1 MAWTDYREFL
11 AALEK
16 AGELRRV
23 TEAVSPYLEVTEIAD
38 RVMKA
43 GGPALLFESVVGP
56 PHRLGTP
63 DPRSAV
69 MGMPPL
75 LSGAGLAVRKSGS
88 SDGPD
93 PTSRTP
99 EPPNPR
105 TSSGLAGAIRTAMA
119 ATSTPQPPSSSQGA
133 GGGGVS
139 EWVPLTTVRYEHPIC
154 INAMGSRRRMS
165 MALSCDDFEEHAA
178 RIAKLLPPPIPKSPK
193 EAIAIVIDAFKE
205 VKDTIPKTVGSG
217 ACQEIVMQGDEID
230 LRKLPILTCWP
241 EDGGPFITLPL
252 VFTYDPSTGKRNVGM
267 YRMQLYDRNT
277 LGMHWQMHKT
287 GMRHMEEAGRASS
300 LPRRAGVPASQER
313 QGPVILSGSKEH
325 GPAGVPPGCIQVAV
339 ALGGDPAYTFSAISP
354 LPPGLDEMAFAGF
367 LRRKNAELVKC
378 KTIDMKVPA
387 DAEIILEGY
396 VDPTERR
403 LEGPFGDHTGYYS
416 LAGMF
421 PVFHCTCVTMRERA
435 IYPATIVGQPPMED
449 GWMGKAVERI
459 FMPMIRLTV
468 PEIVDIN
475 LPVEACFHN
484 VAFVSIKKKY
494 PGHAYKVMNAVWG
507 LGGLAFTKFVFVFD
521 EDVDVQDHAAV
532 LFRLGANCDPGR
544 DALHSRGPVDQLDH
558 ASLAEGFGGKI
569 GFDCTH
575 KWPGENGFSR
585 DFPKLIEMSA
595 DVKARIDALWPKLGL

>member
-1 MAWTDYREFL
+1 MAWDDYREFL
-11 AALEK
+11 TALER
-16 AGELRRV
+16 AGELRRI
-23 TEAVSPYLEVTEIAD
+23 EEPVSPYLEVTEIAD

-43 GGPALLFESVVGP
+43 GGPALLFENVVGP

-69 MGMPPL
+69 MGMPSI
-75 LSGAGLAVRKSGS
+75 LSGAGSEVRRSGS
-88 SDGPD
+88 SEG
-93 PTSRTP
+93 
-99 EPPNPR
+99 
-105 TSSGLAGAIRTAMA
+105 I
-119 ATSTPQPPSSSQGA
+119 PPSPRA
-133 GGGGVS
+133 S
-139 EWVPLTTVRYEHPIC
+139 ELPNVRYAHPIS

-193 EAIAIVIDAFKE
+193 EALSIVIDAFKE
-205 VKDTIPKTVGSG
+205 VKDTIPKTVSSG
-217 ACQEIVMQGDEID
+217 PCQEIVMQGDEID
-230 LRKLPILTCWP
+230 LRNLPILTCWP

-252 VFTYDPSTGKRNVGM
+252 VFTYDPNTGKRNVGM

-287 GMRHMEEAGRASS
+287 GMRHMEQA
-300 LPRRAGVPASQER
+300 QEKMER
-313 QGPVILSGSKEH
+313 
-325 GPAGVPPGCIQVAV
+325 IQVAV

-367 LRRKNAELVKC
+367 LRRKNAELVQC

-396 VDPTERR
+396 VDPSERR

-421 PVFHCTCVTMRERA
+421 PVFHCTCVTMRQNA

-468 PEIVDIN
+468 PEIVDIH

-494 PGHAYKVMNAVWG
+494 PGHAYKVMNAIWG
-507 LGGLAFTKFVFVFD
+507 LGGLAFTKFVFIFD
-521 EDVDVQDHAAV
+521 EDVDVQDTASV

-585 DFPKLIEMSA
+585 DFPKLIEMSP
-595 DVKARIDALWPKLGL
+595 DVKRRIDALWPKLGL

>member
-1 MAWTDYREFL
+1 MAWSDYREFL

-16 AGELRRV
+16 AGELRRI

-69 MGMPPL
+69 MGMPSL

-93 PTSRTP
+93 PTPRTP
-99 EPPNPR
+99 EPPKPR
-105 TSSGLAGAIRTAMA
+105 TSSGLADAIRA
-119 ATSTPQPPSSSQGA
+119 ASSQRESGA
-133 GGGGVS
+133 SVTPSLTLPQGGGNADSQALQGRGE
-139 EWVPLTTVRYEHPIC
+139 EWVPLGTVRYEHPIC
-154 INAMGSRRRMS
+154 INAMGTRKRMS
-165 MALSCDDFEEHAA
+165 MALSCDDYEEHAA

-193 EAIAIVIDAFKE
+193 EAISIVIDAFKE
-205 VKDTIPKTVGSG
+205 VKDTIPKTVSSG

-252 VFTYDPSTGKRNVGM
+252 VFTYDPNTGKRNVGM

-287 GMRHMEEAGRASS
+287 GMRHMEEAGANE
-300 LPRRAGVPASQER
+300 GM
-313 QGPVILSGSKEH
+313 
-325 GPAGVPPGCIQVAV
+325 IQVAV

-387 DAEIILEGY
+387 DAEIVLEGY

-521 EDVDVQDHAAV
+521 EDVDVQDVSAV
-532 LFRLGANCDPGR
+532 LFRLGANCDPVR

-558 ASLAEGFGGKI
+558 ASLSEGFGGKI

-585 DFPKLIEMSA
+585 DFPKLIEMSPE
-595 DVKARIDALWPKLGL
+595 VKAKIDALWPRLGL